1 MSTSSQG
8 PEDNRSETTSETA
21 QLVSHDD
28 LASTSN
34 YTQLNR
40 SVNYQDPLEDEFEGS
55 HGVRRRNT
63 VQKIEPGSTNILSA
77 KFESLDYDTC
87 ENHPL
92 LDEERKRGYAF
103 VIWKDYTRWFIFL
116 LIGIITALIA
126 FVIDVCIE
134 EFSEIKYRELKKSV
148 DAHLPHRM
156 YVPYLLWV
164 LSNICIVFI
173 GSVLVAYVEPV
184 AAGSGIPQVKC
195 YLNGVKVPRVVRIK
209 TLFVK
214 TIGVITAVVGGL
226 AGGKEGPM
234 IHSGAVVA
242 AGISQGKSTT
252 FNKDFKIFHYF
263 REDHEKRDFVS
274 GGAAAG
280 VSAAFG
286 APIGGVLFSLEEGT
300 SFWNQA
306 LTWRTFFGTVVTTFT
321 LNCALSA
328 YHGRAGELS
337 YPGLLNLGKMEPFP
351 FQFYELPVFMFFG
364 AVGGCLGALWN
375 HINYKLSVFRIRYIT
390 APWLRVVEACLVAAA
405 SATVGFLMMYALND
419 CRPLGEDPTKV
430 PLQLYC
436 ADGEYNALAAVWFQT
451 PEASVRSF
459 LHNPIGSY
467 NPWSILVFVFCY
479 FLLSAWTFGLAVSS
493 GLFIPNLLCGAAWG
507 RLLAILIQLMAP
519 ENVSIGNP
527 RVYVLRAVCVTFG
540 LVVSSGL
547 FIPNLLCGA
556 AWGRLLA
563 ILIQLMAPENVSIG
577 NPCVYVLC
585 AVCVR
590 FGLVVSSGLF
600 IPNLLCGAAWGRLL
614 AILIQLMAPEN
625 TIINPGKYA
634 LVGAA
639 AQLGG
644 VVRMTISLTVIIIET
659 TGQISNALPII
670 ITLVVAKW
678 VGDFFNEGI
687 YDIHI
692 QLAGVPLLPWEPPP
706 LAHNVYASEVMS
718 HPVFTLRTIE
728 NVGHVVELLKL
739 VSYNGFPVVDP
750 PLADDQEVHTYKRLR
765 GLILRSQLI
774 VLLQN
779 KIYNENEH
787 ENANTT
793 WSSFNVDMNMF
804 RKEYPR
810 YPSINDLEIFDW
822 EKTCTIDLRPF
833 MNPSPY
839 TLPTRASLPRLFRLF
854 RALGLRHLPIVNDVN
869 EVVGMV
875 TRKDIARYRVWRH
888 HFSMGME
895 ELVLSSE
902 I

>member
-8 PEDNRSETTSETA
+8 PEDNRSETTSDTA

-28 LASTSN
+28 LASASN

-40 SVNYQDPLEDEFEGS
+40 SVHYQDPLEDEFEGS

-103 VIWKDYTRWFIFL
+103 VIWKDITRWFIFL

-306 LTWRTFFGTVVTTFT
+306 LTWRTFFGTVVSTFT

-467 NPWSILVFVFCY
+467 NPWSILVFVLCY

-519 ENVSIGNP
+519 ENTVNP
-527 RVYVLRAVCVTFG
+527 A
-540 LVVSSGL
+540 
-547 FIPNLLCGA
+547 
-556 AWGRLLA
+556 
-563 ILIQLMAPENVSIG
+563 
-577 NPCVYVLC
+577 
-585 AVCVR
+585 
-590 FGLVVSSGLF
+590 
-600 IPNLLCGAAWGRLL
+600 
-614 AILIQLMAPEN
+614 
-625 TIINPGKYA
+625 KYA

-793 WSSFNVDMNMF
+793 WSSFNVDMDMF

-810 YPSINDLEIFDW
+810 YPSINDLEISDW

>member
-8 PEDNRSETTSETA
+8 PEDNRSETTSDTA
-21 QLVSHDD
+21 QLVSNKD

-55 HGVRRRNT
+55 HGIRRRNT

-103 VIWKDYTRWFIFL
+103 VIWKDITRWFIFL

-306 LTWRTFFGTVVTTFT
+306 LTWRTFFGTVVSTFT

-337 YPGLLNLGKMEPFP
+337 YPGLLNLGKIEPFP

-467 NPWSILVFVFCY
+467 NPWSILVFVLCY

-519 ENVSIGNP
+519 EN
-527 RVYVLRAVCVTFG
+527 T
-540 LVVSSGL
+540 
-547 FIPNLLCGA
+547 
-556 AWGRLLA
+556 
-563 ILIQLMAPENVSIG
+563 
-577 NPCVYVLC
+577 
-585 AVCVR
+585 
-590 FGLVVSSGLF
+590 
-600 IPNLLCGAAWGRLL
+600 
-614 AILIQLMAPEN
+614 
-625 TIINPGKYA
+625 INPTKYA

-706 LAHNVYASEVMS
+706 LAHNIYASEVMA

-810 YPSINDLEIFDW
+810 YPSINDLEISDW